1 MDFLCYDIENSHLVD
16 SLAYVD
22 EYSENDEI
30 RAKKMVEEE
39 MKNFEMKNY
48 LVRYGDCCKDAE
60 VGGFVAMDLNT
71 RSPSTPYEA
80 LSLSNTHKIILEHL
94 ETQKLN
100 LELSNTYS
108 DSAWKKHISSLE
120 SYEKSLDHSLNQLEK
135 STQDLHKSRKIH
147 QNQVKNELKNLEEEF
162 KVLIGKNSSIYKK
175 LQEKKEILQQLKNKS
190 T

>member
-1 MDFLCYDIENSHLVD
+1 MDFLCYGIENSDLVD
-16 SLAYVD
+16 ALAYVD

-30 RAKKMVEEE
+30 KAKKMVEEE
-39 MKNFEMKNY
+39 MKNFEMRDY
-48 LVRYGDCCKDAE
+48 LVKYKECYKERE
-60 VGGFVAMDLNT
+60 VGGFVAMNLNT

-108 DSAWKKHISSLE
+108 DLAWKKHITSLE
-120 SYEKSLDHSLNQLEK
+120 SYEKSLDHNLNQLEK
-135 STQDLHKSRKIH
+135 STEDLHKSRKIH
-147 QNQVKNELKNLEEEF
+147 QSQVKSELKNLEEEF
-162 KVLIGKNSSIYKK
+162 KVLVGKNASIYKK
-175 LQEKKEILQQLKNKS
+175 LQEKKEILQQLKNNS